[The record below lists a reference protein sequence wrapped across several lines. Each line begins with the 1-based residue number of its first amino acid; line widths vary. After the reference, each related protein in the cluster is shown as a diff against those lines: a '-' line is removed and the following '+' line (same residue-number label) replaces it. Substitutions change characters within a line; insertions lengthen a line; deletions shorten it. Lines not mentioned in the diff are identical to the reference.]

1 MLDHRAATAPPFTAA
16 VEVPRQ
22 DPADTP
28 FRELPAKA
36 GVFLLEDETGAT
48 LALTITADVRRAVRT
63 RLTEPNPRRSVD
75 PHMVRVIR
83 AITVGSAFEAEWVY
97 LQLARERLPHSYR
110 GMLDRWRG
118 WFVHG
123 HPNARFPRW
132 VKTSNPGSPPTGRKG
147 VYLGPFPD
155 KHAAQRFMELL
166 DNAFDLCRY
175 HHLLIEAPNATA
187 CVYKEMGKCPAPCDG
202 SVSMESY
209 RAQVSDAVRFA
220 STPIEEYRHALEQR
234 MGEAGAATDFEAA
247 QSIRRQLERTA
258 GAAKPEFR
266 FVDRLERF
274 LFLAVLPSEK
284 ADWARLI
291 LINGGRIEPIADAPI
306 DAGAA
311 ALEEIITVIEGRI
324 ESTPFELNAAAVENI
339 GLVCQHL
346 FRGRTKR
353 KAAATF
359 LSLRVQLTAADLR
372 KTLRQLARQSKPNEP
387 DSDFGEQT
395 MEA

>member
-1 MLDHRAATAPPFTAA
+1 M
-16 VEVPRQ
+16 
-22 DPADTP
+22 
-28 FRELPAKA
+28 
-36 GVFLLEDETGAT
+36 LEDETGAT

-63 RLTEPNPRRSVD
+63 RLTEPNPRRGVD

-97 LQLARERLPHSYR
+97 LQLARKRLPHSYR

-123 HPNARFPRW
+123 DPNARFPRW
-132 VKTSNPGSPPTGRKG
+132 VKTSNPGAAPTGRKG

-166 DNAFDLCRY
+166 DDAFDLCRY
-175 HHLLIEAPNATA
+175 HHLLIEAPHATA
-187 CVYKEMGKCPAPCDG
+187 CAYKEMGKCPAPCDG

-209 RAQVSDAVRFA
+209 RAQVSDAVEFA
-220 STPIEEYRHALEQR
+220 STPIEEYRHAVEQR
-234 MGEAGAATDFEAA
+234 MREAGAATEFETAE
-247 QSIRRQLERTA
+247 SIRHLLERTA

-291 LINGGRIEPIADAPI
+291 LIIHGRIEPIVDVPI
-306 DAGAA
+306 DASAV
-311 ALEEIITVIEGRI
+311 ALEEIVTVIEDRT
-324 ESTPFELNAAAVENI
+324 ESTPFEFDAAAVENI

-346 FRGRTKR
+346 FRGFRGRTKR
-353 KAAATF
+353 KPAATF
-359 LSLRVQLTAADLR
+359 LPLRETGVSAGLGATGGSDLR
-372 KTLRQLARQSKPNEP
+372 KALRQLARQSKPNETGY
-387 DSDFGEQT
+387 DFGEQT